1 METADLSLLDLF
13 MVCLFNSLI
22 SSLKHFDVLS
32 WLLLRVES
40 KDSSESTNGQ
50 RETSSDDEA
59 LGEELGGRLL
69 LTTGS
74 MMSD

>member
-1 METADLSLLDLF
+1 

-22 SSLKHFDVLS
+22 SSLKHFNVIL
-32 WLLLRVES
+32 WLLFRVES

-50 RETSSDDEA
+50 RENGSDNEA

-69 LTTGS
+69 LTGS
-74 MMSD
+74 MTSD

>member
-1 METADLSLLDLF
+1 

-22 SSLKHFDVLS
+22 SSLKNFDVVS
-32 WLLLRVES
+32 WLLFRVES
-40 KDSSESTNGQ
+40 KDSSESTDGQ
-50 RETSSDDEA
+50 RENGSDNEA

-69 LTTGS
+69 LTVS